1 MQKKKSILIID
12 DDEMSREL
20 LRQMFENE
28 YDILTASDGKEG
40 LVLISSHMQELAA
53 ILMDLVMPNM
63 NGYQVLQILHSKRIV
78 EYIPVIL
85 ITAQKNSQIELSC
98 YALGAVNIIFKP
110 FVAQTVRMQVTR
122 SIEITQKALNLA
134 NTVQHVTAELDQQQK
149 RVDVYYD
156 RFTEAIS
163 NLVEFRN
170 LESNNHVKRVK
181 GFTEIIANTYM
192 RLYPDRELT
201 PEKINLIVRAAA
213 LHDIGKITI
222 SDAILLKP
230 GRLTEDERNVMKSHT
245 TKGCEI
251 LSFLKDVQD
260 PVQYKLCYDIC
271 RSHHER
277 HDGSGYPD
285 GLRGNQ
291 IPLAAQLVSIA
302 DVYDALV
309 SERTYKKAYSTDVA
323 YHMIMNGECGAF
335 APELLRSLENSRDTM
350 EYFSDSM

>member
-1 MQKKKSILIID
+1 MDKKKSILIID

-20 LRQMFENE
+20 LRQMFEGE
-28 YDILTASDGKEG
+28 YNILIAADGKEG
-40 LVLISSHMQELAA
+40 INLISIHMQNLAA

-63 NGYQVLQILHSKRIV
+63 NGYQVLQILHSKKIV

-85 ITAQKNSQIELSC
+85 ITAQKNTQVELSC
-98 YALGAVNIIFKP
+98 YSLGAANIISKP

-122 SIEITQKALNLA
+122 SIEITQKAMDLA
-134 NTVQHVTAELDQQQK
+134 STVQHVTAELDYQHRQMEI
-149 RVDVYYD
+149 YYD
-156 RFTEAIS
+156 RLIEAIS

-170 LESNNHVKRVK
+170 LESNEHVKRVK
-181 GFTEIIANTYM
+181 GLTEIIANTYM
-192 RLYPDRELT
+192 RLYPDRGLT
-201 PEKINLIVRAAA
+201 PEKIALIVRSSA

-222 SDAILLKP
+222 SDSILLKP
-230 GRLTEDERNVMKSHT
+230 GRLTDDERNVMKSHT

-260 PVQYKLCYDIC
+260 PEQYKLCYEIC
-271 RSHHER
+271 RYHHER

-285 GLRGNQ
+285 SLRGNQ

-309 SERTYKKAYSTDVA
+309 SDRTYKKAYSNDVA
-323 YHMIMNGECGAF
+323 YQMIMNGECGAF
-335 APELLRSLENSRDTM
+335 APELLKCLEISRDAI